1 MNFPI
6 DAVREQFPALRQ
18 PATADTLPVF
28 LDNPAGTQV
37 PQRVIDAVR
46 DYYVHNNAN
55 SGGVFATSQ
64 RTDVM
69 VGGVRAKMAAFLN
82 APLPQEIVFG
92 PNMTTLTFALSRA
105 LAQTLQAGD
114 EIVLTRM
121 DHDANIEPWRRA
133 AADRGLTVRWAD
145 IHDDCTLDL
154 NSLEAALTDRTRVV
168 ATVHASNAVGTINPV
183 QQIAEMAHAVGAL
196 YVVDAVQSA
205 PHIPVDVQA
214 IGCDVLL
221 CSAYKFFGPHI
232 GVLWGRYDLLASL
245 PAYKVRPASDRPPHR
260 WETGTPSF
268 ETIAGVGAA
277 LDYFVWLGRLCRQIE
292 PSIAHNGGD
301 AQRRDYLAAFEAI
314 GQYERELGAHLI
326 EALQGLPGVELAGIT
341 DPARMDQRVPTVAFT
356 MAGRS
361 PRDVA
366 AHLAQQHIYV
376 WHGNYYA
383 VEIMKRL
390 GYEAH
395 GMVRV
400 GPVHYNTHAE
410 IDRLEAALRQLD

>member
-6 DAVREQFPALRQ
+6 DAVREQFPALHQ
-18 PATADTLPVF
+18 PAVANTLPVF

-55 SGGVFATSQ
+55 SGGAFATSQ
-64 RTDVM
+64 RTDAM
-69 VGGVRAKMAAFLN
+69 VESVRAKMAAFLN

-92 PNMTTLTFALSRA
+92 PNMTTLTFAFSRA

-133 AADRGLTVRWAD
+133 AADRGLIVRWAD

-154 NSLEAALTDRTRVV
+154 SSLEAALTDRTRVV

-183 QQIAEMAHAVGAL
+183 QQIAEIAHAAGAL
-196 YVVDAVQSA
+196 YIVDAVQSV

-245 PAYKVRPASDRPPHR
+245 PAYKVRPADDRPPHR

-301 AQRRDYLAAFEAI
+301 TQRRDYLAAFEAI

-326 EALQGLPGVELAGIT
+326 EMLQGLPGVELAGIT
-341 DPARMDQRVPTVAFT
+341 EPTRMDQRVPTVAFT
-356 MAGRS
+356 MTGHS
-361 PRDVA
+361 PRDIA

-390 GYEAH
+390 GHETH

-400 GPVHYNTHAE
+400 GPVHYNTHTE
-410 IDRLEAALRQLD
+410 IDRLETALRQLD